1 MACSRST
8 HRGKLVFVAF
18 TEIRRSLG
26 RFSLLI
32 SAVALLVLLLLFFQ
46 AVAGTLTS
54 GLTGGLKSTSADV
67 VVYDA
72 QGRRNPLVSILSTS
86 ALDDVRNADGVV
98 AAAPIGLGVF
108 VGSFEGADLDMALVG
123 IDPTGPSVP
132 STLSSG
138 RLPAASGEA
147 LFSGSSFDDPVEI
160 GERIT
165 VEGVTF
171 VVVGT
176 APDAAFNVLPT
187 WYVLFDDYVSVSQA
201 RAGAPIE
208 VAPSM
213 IGVQVAD
220 GADAGAVAQSLTAS
234 VDGIEALDRAT
245 AVDALPGVGQIT
257 QSFSI
262 LYLLLYIV
270 VTIVTGVFFLILTVQ
285 KRTALVLFRAMGA
298 SSRDLVTMVL
308 IQVVVVVGLGAVV
321 GSSVTAGLLSLTSD
335 TFGASLGAATTATT
349 IAAIVAL
356 GLLASTGAL
365 RRVLAIDPVEATMN
379 PGI

>member
-1 MACSRST
+1 
-8 HRGKLVFVAF
+8 
-18 TEIRRSLG
+18 
-26 RFSLLI
+26 
-32 SAVALLVLLLLFFQ
+32 
-46 AVAGTLTS
+46 
-54 GLTGGLKSTSADV
+54 
-67 VVYDA
+67 
-72 QGRRNPLVSILSTS
+72 
-86 ALDDVRNADGVV
+86 
-98 AAAPIGLGVF
+98 
-108 VGSFEGADLDMALVG
+108 
-123 IDPTGPSVP
+123 
-132 STLSSG
+132 
-138 RLPAASGEA
+138 
-147 LFSGSSFDDPVEI
+147 
-160 GERIT
+160 
-165 VEGVTF
+165 
-171 VVVGT
+171 
-176 APDAAFNVLPT
+176 
-187 WYVLFDDYVSVSQA
+187 
-201 RAGAPIE
+201 
-208 VAPSM
+208 M

-220 GADAGAVAQSLTAS
+220 GAYAGAVAQSLTAS

-245 AVDALPGVGQIT
+245 AVYALPGVGQIT

-298 SSRDLVTMVL
+298 SSRDIVTMVL